1 MPMIGDIHYEEHGTG
16 PPLMLVTGLSGLKSS
31 WTAQV
36 PRLSPHFRLI
46 THDHR
51 GTGQSVHSAIT
62 YSVEQMARDAL
73 ALMNGLGVERADF
86 CGHSTGGA
94 IVQWIALNEPK
105 RIGRAILSSTW
116 AAPDPYF
123 AKSFAFRKEVLLK
136 LGPAGYARA
145 SSFTM
150 YPPDWFATNEASV
163 VRAEELL
170 LARFPATDIVISRID
185 AICRF
190 DLADRL
196 GEIRIPT
203 LVTCAQDDRVTPVHL
218 SHAVLERIPHAEKM
232 LFSWGG
238 HASPTLNA
246 DKYADMMKRFLSPD
260 G

>member
-1 MPMIGDIHYEEHGTG
+1 MPMLGDIHYEEHGAG

-36 PRLSPHFRLI
+36 PRLSTHFRLI

-51 GTGQSVHSAIT
+51 GTGQSAHSAIA

-73 ALMNGLGVERADF
+73 ALMDGLDIARADF

-94 IVQWIALNEPK
+94 IVQWIALNAPE
-105 RIGRAILSSTW
+105 RISRAILSSTW
-116 AAPDPYF
+116 CAPDPYF
-123 AKSFAFRKEVLLK
+123 VRSFAFRKEVLLR

-150 YPPDWFATNEASV
+150 YPPDWFATNEQNVA
-163 VRAEELL
+163 RAEELL
-170 LARFPATDIVISRID
+170 LARFSATEIVISRID

-190 DLADRL
+190 DVADRL
-196 GEIRIPT
+196 GEIKIPT
-203 LVTCAQDDRVTPVHL
+203 LVTCAEDDRVTPIHL
-218 SHAVLERIPHAEKM
+218 TRAILEGIPHAEQV
-232 LFSWGG
+232 LFPWGG

-246 DKYADMMKRFLSPD
+246 DKYADMVKRFLRA
-260 G
+260 

>member
-1 MPMIGDIHYEEHGTG
+1 MPMIGDIHYEEHGAG
-16 PPLMLVTGLSGLKSS
+16 PPLMLVTGLSGLKTS
-31 WTAQV
+31 WAAQV
-36 PRLSPHFRLI
+36 PRLAPHFRLV

-73 ALMNGLGVERADF
+73 ALMQDLGIERADF

-105 RIGRAILSSTW
+105 RIGRAVLSSTW
-116 AAPDPYF
+116 SAPDPYF
-123 AKSFAFRKEVLLK
+123 LRSFDFRKQVLLE

-150 YPPDWFATNEASV
+150 YPPDWFAKNEASV
-163 VRAEELL
+163 LRAEELL
-170 LARFPATDIVISRID
+170 LARFPANEIVISRID

-190 DLADRL
+190 DVASRL
-196 GEIRIPT
+196 GEISIPT
-203 LVTCAQDDRVTPVHL
+203 LVTCAEDDRVTPVHL
-218 SHAVLERIPHAEKM
+218 SRAIAGRVPHSKQAI
-232 LFSWGG
+232 FPWGG

-246 DKYADMMKRFLSPD
+246 DKYAEMVRQFLC
-260 G
+260 

>member
-1 MPMIGDIHYEEHGTG
+1 MPMMDDIHYEEHGAG

-36 PRLSPHFRLI
+36 PRLAPHFRVI

-51 GTGQSVHSAIT
+51 GTGQSARSAIV

-86 CGHSTGGA
+86 VGHSTGGA
-94 IVQWIALNEPK
+94 IVQWIALNEPA

-123 AKSFAFRKEVLLK
+123 VRSFEFRKELLSR
-136 LGPAGYARA
+136 LGPAAYARA

-150 YPPDWFATNEASV
+150 YPPDWFAKNEDSV
-163 VRAEELL
+163 LRAEQLL
-170 LARFPATDIVISRID
+170 LADFPTIEIVISRID

-190 DLADRL
+190 DVAERL
-196 GEIRIPT
+196 GDIKIPT
-203 LVTCAQDDRVTPVHL
+203 VVTCAEDDRVTPVHL
-218 SHAVLERIPHAEKM
+218 SHAIADRVNGARKVIFP
-232 LFSWGG
+232 WGG

-246 DKYADMMKRFLSPD
+246 DKYAEMVKSSLA
-260 G
+260 

>member
-1 MPMIGDIHYEEHGTG
+1 MPMIGDIHYEEHGAG
-16 PPLMLVTGLSGLKSS
+16 RPLMLVTGLSGLKSS

-73 ALMNGLGVERADF
+73 ALMDGLGIERADF
-86 CGHSTGGA
+86 VGHSTGGA
-94 IVQWIALNEPK
+94 IVQWIALNEPA
-105 RIGRAILSSTW
+105 RIARAVLSSTW
-116 AAPDPYF
+116 SAPDRYF
-123 AKSFAFRKEVLLK
+123 MRSFEFRKELLAK
-136 LGPAGYARA
+136 LGASAYARA

-150 YPPDWFATNEASV
+150 YPPDWFAANEESV
-163 VRAEELL
+163 LRAEQLL
-170 LARFPATDIVISRID
+170 LAGFPANEIVISRID

-190 DLADRL
+190 DVAERL

-203 LVTCAQDDRVTPVHL
+203 VVTCAQDDRVTPVHL
-218 SHAVLERIPHAEKM
+218 SHAIADRIPHAQKAI
-232 LFSWGG
+232 FPWGG

-246 DKYADMMKRFLSPD
+246 DKYAEMVRHFLSS
-260 G
+260 